1 MYTPG
6 TKINGR
12 FQVMDVVGQG
22 GLGIVYVAQDS
33 LLHRPVALKFL
44 RDEHRDKPEIRDRF
58 FHEVIHTSQLNH
70 PNIVTIHDYG
80 SYEGYPY
87 ILMEFLDGCTLD
99 ELLAK
104 HAPFGMGN
112 FTGMASQLVD
122 AISMAHRIGLFHGDI
137 KPLNVK
143 VQQMDTGHP
152 QLKLFDFG
160 LSRILHRDLRQVVEQ
175 DGTVEGTLIY
185 MAPEQF
191 LGENIDGR
199 TDLYS
204 IGVIFYELLS
214 GQPPFEADT
223 TEEWIEKIVKDSPIP
238 LRSRNPKIPE
248 EVEQVILKLLSKRPQ
263 DRYADGAALG
273 QALGI

>member
-1 MYTPG
+1 
-6 TKINGR
+6 
-12 FQVMDVVGQG
+12 MDVVGQG
-22 GLGIVYVAQDS
+22 GLGVVYVAQDS

-44 RDEHRDKPEIRDRF
+44 RDEHRENAEIRERF

-80 SYEGYPY
+80 VYEEQPY

-99 ELLAK
+99 ELLLK
-104 HAPFGMGN
+104 HAPFDTDN
-112 FTGMASQLVD
+112 FRGLASQLLD
-122 AISMAHRIGLFHGDI
+122 AISMAHKIGLFHGDI

-143 VQQMDTGHP
+143 VQHLEGGYP

-160 LSRILHRDLRQVVEQ
+160 LSRILHRDLKQVVES

-191 LGENIDGR
+191 LGQSIDGR

-204 IGVIFYELLS
+204 IGAIFYELLS
-214 GQPPFEADT
+214 GKAPFEADT
-223 TEEWIEKIVKDSPIP
+223 TEQWIEKIVHEAPIP
-238 LRSRNPKIPE
+238 LRQRNSKISE
-248 EVEQVILKLLSKRPQ
+248 EVEQVILKMMAKHPE
-263 DRYADGAALG
+263 DRYRDGVAVAAALG
-273 QALGI
+273 L